1 VIIDIFFVFS
11 RRPLADKTID
21 IGNVRSFPA
30 RSVKQLTLN
39 AVFYF
44 PRSSDPSVNAPP
56 IRRITPVRVFVV
68 NDPTE
73 GILVLFARDP
83 QSGCRLV
90 HELKDPIDPAFRR
103 RARELGA
110 VFEDPCHGDLFS
122 YTGVR
127 LDGPAQRGMDQFG
140 VRRGPTGEVIVQLTD
155 FQLGP
160 GSPRSS

>member
-1 VIIDIFFVFS
+1 M
-11 RRPLADKTID
+11 
-21 IGNVRSFPA
+21 
-30 RSVKQLTLN
+30 
-39 AVFYF
+39 
-44 PRSSDPSVNAPP
+44 
-56 IRRITPVRVFVV
+56 

-90 HELKDPIDPAFRR
+90 HELKDPVDPAFRL

-110 VFEDPCHGDLFS
+110 AFEDPCHGDFFS

-127 LDGPAQRGMDQFG
+127 LDGPAQRGMDRFG
-140 VRRGPTGEVIVQLTD
+140 ATMGPTGDVIVQLTD

-160 GSPRSS
+160 ASPRSS